1 MVFFVADA
9 EATESFGACLYQVM
23 APGVVIYLEGQLGA
37 GKTTLVRGFLKKAG
51 FSGSIKSPTYT
62 LVETYKLPPFA
73 VTHFDLY
80 RLQDPEELEWLGFR
94 DYLQGESVCF
104 VEWPEKG
111 QGFLP
116 PPDLVIQIEYQV
128 QGRRC
133 FLIAESDTGNAILE
147 RLKTALKTR
156 N

>member
-1 MVFFVADA
+1 MVLFVADA

-51 FSGSIKSPTYT
+51 FSGRVKSPTYT
-62 LVETYKLPPFA
+62 LVETYKLSPFA
-73 VTHFDLY
+73 VAHFDLY
-80 RLQDPEELEWLGFR
+80 RLHDPEELEWLGFR
-94 DYLQGESVCF
+94 DYLQKESVCF

-116 PPDLVIQIEYQV
+116 PPDLVIRIESQD
-128 QGRRC
+128 QGRR
-133 FLIAESDTGNAILE
+133 LVLMAESGIGRTILE
-147 RLKTALKTR
+147 RLKTSFKTR